1 MTFEIA
7 IVLGVIIL
15 MFILF
20 VSELF
25 PLDVTALSI
34 LAVVLV
40 LGFITPEE
48 AISGFAN
55 PAVITIALLFVLS
68 HSLQKSGIL
77 EYMVIRLN
85 KLTERSRFLGL
96 FVFLIT
102 VAMASAFVNNTA
114 IVAIFI
120 PLTIRFAQKYNL
132 SPSKLLIPLSYI
144 AIIGGTLTLV
154 GTSTNLLVNSIYVN
168 TASSSSMEG
177 VLSPPTPLG
186 MFEFAKFGLV
196 MLVIGMAYL
205 LIAVPFLIP
214 SRTITS
220 SLTKS
225 YHMGGYLTELKV
237 SEESPLVGRT
247 CKKRA
252 VNKNYDITVL
262 DILRNGNLI
271 SKNIR
276 DTIIHPGDILFV
288 RGSLENFL
296 RMKEVEKV
304 TMLTDEKLTQ
314 DELIHDDN
322 TLVECLLTNQ
332 TDLVGKSLMEI
343 NFRRRFGSFI
353 LAIRREGEILRKKI
367 AHVVLQAFD
376 TLLVY
381 GPIEKIKELSDSG
394 DFIVLGEIEATLQK
408 HKYWWVSVAVI
419 LGAVILAALGL
430 VPILKGALVGAI
442 FLLVIRVV
450 TANEAYQS
458 INWQVIV
465 LIAALIPLG
474 IVVQKSGTAFWI
486 GTVLNDI
493 ANTFNPVIRPTVM
506 LSLVYLVTIILTEM
520 TSNAATAIILTPIA
534 ISASQQMGLDPRPFV
549 FAVCFAAS
557 ASFITP
563 IGYQTNLMVYGP
575 GGYKFSD
582 YMRVGLPLAVVLW
595 IMATWLIPILWP
607 FTSIN
612 V

>member
-1 MTFEIA
+1 MTPEIA
-7 IVLGVIIL
+7 IVLGVITL

-20 VSELF
+20 VMELF

-40 LGFITPEE
+40 LGYISPEE

-68 HSLQKSGIL
+68 HALQKSGIL

-96 FVFLIT
+96 FVFLIS
-102 VAMASAFVNNTA
+102 VALASAFVNNTA

-120 PLTIRFAQKYNL
+120 PLTIRLAQKYNL
-132 SPSKLLIPLSYI
+132 SPSKLLMPLSYI

-168 TASSSSMEG
+168 SISSA
-177 VLSPPTPLG
+177 PPLG

-214 SRTITS
+214 SRTVTS

-237 SEESPLVGRT
+237 SADSPLVGRT
-247 CKKRA
+247 CKERA

-262 DILRNGNLI
+262 DILRDGKLI

-276 DTIIHPGDILFV
+276 DTFIHPEDILFV

-322 TLVECLLTNQ
+322 TLVECLITNK
-332 TDLVGKSLMEI
+332 TDLVGKSLMKI

-367 AHVVLQAFD
+367 AHVVLQSFD
-376 TLLVY
+376 TLLIY

-419 LGAVILAALGL
+419 FCAVILAALGI
-430 VPILKGALVGAI
+430 VPILKGALIGAI
-442 FLLVIRVV
+442 FLLVIKVI

-474 IVVQKSGTAFWI
+474 IVIQKSGTAFWI
-486 GTVLNDI
+486 ATVLNDI
-493 ANTFNPVIRPTVM
+493 ANAFNPLVRPTVM

-520 TSNAATAIILTPIA
+520 TSNAATAIIMTPIA
-534 ISASQQMGLDPRPFV
+534 ISAAQQMGLDPRTFV

-575 GGYKFSD
+575 GGYKFTD
-582 YMRVGLPLAVVLW
+582 YVRVGLPLAIVLW
-595 IMATWLIPILWP
+595 CIATWLIPILWP
-607 FTSIN
+607 FASIN

>member
-1 MTFEIA
+1 MTPEIA
-7 IVLGVIIL
+7 IVLGVITL

-20 VSELF
+20 VMELF

-40 LGFITPEE
+40 LGYISPEE

-68 HSLQKSGIL
+68 HALQKSGIL

-96 FVFLIT
+96 FVFLIS
-102 VAMASAFVNNTA
+102 VALASAFVNNTA

-120 PLTIRFAQKYNL
+120 PLTIRLAQKYNL
-132 SPSKLLIPLSYI
+132 SPSKLLMPLSYI

-168 TASSSSMEG
+168 SISSS
-177 VLSPPTPLG
+177 PPLG

-214 SRTITS
+214 SRTVTS

-237 SEESPLVGRT
+237 SAESPLVGRT
-247 CKKRA
+247 CKERA

-262 DILRNGNLI
+262 DILRDGKLI

-276 DTIIHPGDILFV
+276 DTFIHPEDILFV

-322 TLVECLLTNQ
+322 TLVECLITNQ

-376 TLLVY
+376 TLLIY

-408 HKYWWVSVAVI
+408 HKYWWVSVVVI
-419 LGAVILAALGL
+419 LGTVILAALGI
-430 VPILKGALVGAI
+430 VPILKGALIGTI
-442 FLLVIRVV
+442 FLLVIRVI

-474 IVVQKSGTAFWI
+474 IVIQKSGTAFWI

-493 ANTFNPVIRPTVM
+493 ANAFNPLVRPTIM

-520 TSNAATAIILTPIA
+520 TSNAATAIIMTPIA
-534 ISASQQMGLDPRPFV
+534 ISAAQQMGLDPRTFV

-575 GGYKFSD
+575 GGYKFTD
-582 YMRVGLPLAVVLW
+582 YVRVGLPLAIVLW
-595 IMATWLIPILWP
+595 CIATWLIPILWP

-612 V
+612 A

>member
-1 MTFEIA
+1 MTPEIA
-7 IVLGVIIL
+7 IVLGVITL

-20 VSELF
+20 VMELF

-40 LGFITPEE
+40 LGYISPEE

-68 HSLQKSGIL
+68 HALQKSGIL

-96 FVFLIT
+96 FVFLIS
-102 VAMASAFVNNTA
+102 VALASAFVNNTA

-120 PLTIRFAQKYNL
+120 PLTIRLAQKYNL
-132 SPSKLLIPLSYI
+132 SPSKLLMPLSYI

-154 GTSTNLLVNSIYVN
+154 GTSTNLLVNSIYIN
-168 TASSSSMEG
+168 SISSS
-177 VLSPPTPLG
+177 PPLG

-214 SRTITS
+214 SRTVTS

-237 SEESPLVGRT
+237 SAESPLVGRT
-247 CKKRA
+247 CKERA

-262 DILRNGNLI
+262 DILRDGKLI
-271 SKNIR
+271 SNNIR
-276 DTIIHPGDILFV
+276 DTFIHPEDILFV

-322 TLVECLLTNQ
+322 TLVECLITNQ

-376 TLLVY
+376 TLLIY
-381 GPIEKIKELSDSG
+381 GPIEKIKELSESG

-419 LGAVILAALGL
+419 LGTVILAALGI
-430 VPILKGALVGAI
+430 VPILKGALIGAI
-442 FLLVIRVV
+442 FLLVIRVI

-474 IVVQKSGTAFWI
+474 IVIQKSGTAFWI

-493 ANTFNPVIRPTVM
+493 ANTFNPLIRPTIM

-520 TSNAATAIILTPIA
+520 TSNAATAIIMTPIA
-534 ISASQQMGLDPRPFV
+534 ISAAQQMGLDPRTFV

-575 GGYKFSD
+575 GGYKFTD
-582 YMRVGLPLAVVLW
+582 YVRVGLPLAIVLW
-595 IMATWLIPILWP
+595 CMATWLIPILWP

-612 V
+612 A

>member
-1 MTFEIA
+1 MTPEIA
-7 IVLGVIIL
+7 IVLGVITL

-20 VSELF
+20 VMELF

-40 LGFITPEE
+40 LGYISPEE

-68 HSLQKSGIL
+68 HALQKSGIL

-96 FVFLIT
+96 FVFLIS
-102 VAMASAFVNNTA
+102 VALASAFVNNTA

-120 PLTIRFAQKYNL
+120 PLTIRLAQKYNL
-132 SPSKLLIPLSYI
+132 SPSKLLMPLSYI

-154 GTSTNLLVNSIYVN
+154 GTSTNLLVNSIYIN
-168 TASSSSMEG
+168 SISSA
-177 VLSPPTPLG
+177 PPLG

-214 SRTITS
+214 SRTVTS

-237 SEESPLVGRT
+237 SADSPLVGRT
-247 CKKRA
+247 CKERA

-262 DILRNGNLI
+262 DILRNGKLI

-276 DTIIHPGDILFV
+276 DTFIHPEDILFV

-322 TLVECLLTNQ
+322 TLVECLITNK

-376 TLLVY
+376 TLLIY

-419 LGAVILAALGL
+419 FCAVILAALGI
-430 VPILKGALVGAI
+430 VPILKGALIGAI
-442 FLLVIRVV
+442 FLLVIKVI

-474 IVVQKSGTAFWI
+474 IVIQKSGTAFWI

-493 ANTFNPVIRPTVM
+493 ANAFNPLVRPTVM

-520 TSNAATAIILTPIA
+520 TSNAATAIIMTPIA
-534 ISASQQMGLDPRPFV
+534 ISAAQQMGLDPRTFV

-575 GGYKFSD
+575 GGYKFTD
-582 YMRVGLPLAVVLW
+582 YVRVGLPLAIVLW
-595 IMATWLIPILWP
+595 CIATWLIPILWP
-607 FTSIN
+607 FASIN

>member
-1 MTFEIA
+1 MTPEIA
-7 IVLGVIIL
+7 IVLGVITL

-20 VSELF
+20 VMELF

-40 LGFITPEE
+40 LGYISPEE

-68 HSLQKSGIL
+68 HALQKSGIL

-96 FVFLIT
+96 FVFLIS
-102 VAMASAFVNNTA
+102 VALASAFVNNTA

-120 PLTIRFAQKYNL
+120 PLTIRLAQKYNL
-132 SPSKLLIPLSYI
+132 SPSKLLMPLSYI

-168 TASSSSMEG
+168 SISSS
-177 VLSPPTPLG
+177 PPLG

-214 SRTITS
+214 SRTVTS

-237 SEESPLVGRT
+237 SAESPLVGRT
-247 CKKRA
+247 CKERA

-262 DILRNGNLI
+262 DILRDGKLI

-276 DTIIHPGDILFV
+276 DTFIHPEDILFV

-314 DELIHDDN
+314 VELVHDDN
-322 TLVECLLTNQ
+322 TLVECLITNQ

-376 TLLVY
+376 TLLIY

-419 LGAVILAALGL
+419 LGTVILAALGI
-430 VPILKGALVGAI
+430 VPILKGALIGTI
-442 FLLVIRVV
+442 FLLVIRVI

-474 IVVQKSGTAFWI
+474 IVIQKSGTAFWI

-493 ANTFNPVIRPTVM
+493 ANTFNPLIRPTIM

-520 TSNAATAIILTPIA
+520 TSNAATAIIMTPIA
-534 ISASQQMGLDPRPFV
+534 ISAAQQMGLDPRTFV

-575 GGYKFSD
+575 GGYKFTD
-582 YMRVGLPLAVVLW
+582 YVRVGLPLAIVLW
-595 IMATWLIPILWP
+595 CIATWLIPILWP

-612 V
+612 A

>member
-1 MTFEIA
+1 MTPEIA
-7 IVLGVIIL
+7 IVLGVITL

-20 VSELF
+20 VMELF

-40 LGFITPEE
+40 LGYISPEE

-68 HSLQKSGIL
+68 HALQKSGIL

-96 FVFLIT
+96 FVFLIS
-102 VAMASAFVNNTA
+102 VALASAFVNNTA

-120 PLTIRFAQKYNL
+120 PLTIRLAQKYNL
-132 SPSKLLIPLSYI
+132 SPSKLLMPLSYI

-168 TASSSSMEG
+168 TIPSS
-177 VLSPPTPLG
+177 PPLG

-214 SRTITS
+214 SRTVTS

-247 CKKRA
+247 CKERA

-262 DILRNGNLI
+262 DILRDGKLI

-276 DTIIHPGDILFV
+276 DTIIYPEDILFV

-322 TLVECLLTNQ
+322 TLVECLITNQ

-376 TLLVY
+376 TLLIY

-419 LGAVILAALGL
+419 LGTVILAALGI
-430 VPILKGALVGAI
+430 VPILKGALIGAI
-442 FLLVIRVV
+442 FLLVIRVI

-474 IVVQKSGTAFWI
+474 IVIQKSGTAFWI
-486 GTVLNDI
+486 ATVLNDI
-493 ANTFNPVIRPTVM
+493 ANAFNPLVRPTVM

-520 TSNAATAIILTPIA
+520 TSNAATAIIMTPIA
-534 ISASQQMGLDPRPFV
+534 ISAAQQMGLDPRTFV

-575 GGYKFSD
+575 GGYKFTD
-582 YMRVGLPLAVVLW
+582 YVRVGLPLAIVLW
-595 IMATWLIPILWP
+595 CIATWLIPILWP
-607 FTSIN
+607 FASIN

>member
-1 MTFEIA
+1 MTLEIA
-7 IVLGVIIL
+7 IVLGVITL

-20 VSELF
+20 VMELF

-40 LGFITPEE
+40 LGYISPEE

-55 PAVITIALLFVLS
+55 PAVITIALFFVLS
-68 HSLQKSGIL
+68 HALQKSGIL

-96 FVFLIT
+96 FVFLIS
-102 VAMASAFVNNTA
+102 VALASAFVNNTA

-120 PLTIRFAQKYNL
+120 PLTIRLAQKYNL
-132 SPSKLLIPLSYI
+132 SPSKLLMPLSYI

-168 TASSSSMEG
+168 SISSS
-177 VLSPPTPLG
+177 PPLG

-214 SRTITS
+214 SRTVTS

-237 SEESPLVGRT
+237 SAESPLVGRT
-247 CKKRA
+247 CKERA

-262 DILRNGNLI
+262 DILRDGKLI

-276 DTIIHPGDILFV
+276 DTFIHPEDILFV

-304 TMLTDEKLTQ
+304 TMLIDEKLTQ

-322 TLVECLLTNQ
+322 TLVECLITNQ

-376 TLLVY
+376 TLLIY

-419 LGAVILAALGL
+419 LGTVILAALGI
-430 VPILKGALVGAI
+430 VPILKGALIGTI
-442 FLLVIRVV
+442 FLLVIKVI

-474 IVVQKSGTAFWI
+474 IVIQKSGTAFWI

-493 ANTFNPVIRPTVM
+493 ANTFNPLIRPTIM

-520 TSNAATAIILTPIA
+520 TSNAATAIIMTPIA
-534 ISASQQMGLDPRPFV
+534 ISAAQQMGLDPRTFV

-575 GGYKFSD
+575 GGYKFTD
-582 YMRVGLPLAVVLW
+582 YVRVGLPLAIVLW
-595 IMATWLIPILWP
+595 CIATWLIPILWP

-612 V
+612 A

>member
-1 MTFEIA
+1 MTPEIA
-7 IVLGVIIL
+7 IVLGVITL

-20 VSELF
+20 VMELF

-40 LGFITPEE
+40 LGYISPEE

-68 HSLQKSGIL
+68 HALQKSGIL

-96 FVFLIT
+96 FVFLIS
-102 VAMASAFVNNTA
+102 VALASAFVNNTA

-120 PLTIRFAQKYNL
+120 PLTIRLAQKYNL
-132 SPSKLLIPLSYI
+132 SPSKLLMPLSYI

-168 TASSSSMEG
+168 SISSS
-177 VLSPPTPLG
+177 PPLG

-214 SRTITS
+214 SRTVTS

-237 SEESPLVGRT
+237 SAESPLVGRT
-247 CKKRA
+247 CKERA

-262 DILRNGNLI
+262 DILRDGKLI

-276 DTIIHPGDILFV
+276 DTIIYPEDILFV

-322 TLVECLLTNQ
+322 TLVECLITNQ

-376 TLLVY
+376 TLLIY

-419 LGAVILAALGL
+419 FGAVILAALGI
-430 VPILKGALVGAI
+430 VPILKGALIGAI
-442 FLLVIRVV
+442 FLLVIRVI

-474 IVVQKSGTAFWI
+474 IVIQKSGTAFWI

-493 ANTFNPVIRPTVM
+493 ANAFNPLVRPTIM

-520 TSNAATAIILTPIA
+520 TSNAATAIIMTPIA
-534 ISASQQMGLDPRPFV
+534 ISAAQQMGLDPRTFV

-575 GGYKFSD
+575 GGYKFTD
-582 YMRVGLPLAVVLW
+582 YVRVGLPLAIVLW
-595 IMATWLIPILWP
+595 CMATWLIPILWP

-612 V
+612 A

>member
-1 MTFEIA
+1 
-7 IVLGVIIL
+7 

-20 VSELF
+20 VTELL

-34 LAVVLV
+34 LAIVLV
-40 LGFITPEE
+40 LGYISPEE

-77 EYMVIRLN
+77 EYMIIRLN

-96 FVFLIT
+96 FVFLIS
-102 VAMASAFVNNTA
+102 VALASAFVNNTA

-120 PLTIRFAQKYNL
+120 PLTIRLAQKYNL
-132 SPSKLLIPLSYI
+132 SPSKLLMPLSYI

-168 TASSSSMEG
+168 TISSS
-177 VLSPPTPLG
+177 PPLG

-214 SRTITS
+214 SRTVTS

-247 CKKRA
+247 CKERA

-262 DILRNGNLI
+262 DILRDGKLI

-276 DTIIHPGDILFV
+276 DTIIYPEDILFV

-322 TLVECLLTNQ
+322 TLVECLITNQ

-376 TLLVY
+376 TLLIY

-419 LGAVILAALGL
+419 FGAVILAALGI

-474 IVVQKSGTAFWI
+474 IVIQKSGTAFWI

-493 ANTFNPVIRPTVM
+493 ANAFNPLIRPTIM

-520 TSNAATAIILTPIA
+520 TSNAATAIIMTPIA
-534 ISASQQMGLDPRPFV
+534 ISAAQQMGLEPRTFV

-575 GGYKFSD
+575 GGYKFTD
-582 YMRVGLPLAVVLW
+582 YVRVGLPLAIVLW
-595 IMATWLIPILWP
+595 CMATWLIPILWP
-607 FTSIN
+607 FASIN

>member
-1 MTFEIA
+1 MTLEIA
-7 IVLGVIIL
+7 IVLGVITL

-20 VSELF
+20 VGELF

-40 LGFITPEE
+40 LGYISPEE

-55 PAVITIALLFVLS
+55 PAVIIIALLFVLS
-68 HSLQKSGIL
+68 HALQKSGIL

-96 FVFLIT
+96 FVFLIS
-102 VAMASAFVNNTA
+102 VALASAFVNNTA

-120 PLTIRFAQKYNL
+120 PLTIRLAQKYNL
-132 SPSKLLIPLSYI
+132 SPSKLLMPLSYI

-168 TASSSSMEG
+168 TISSS
-177 VLSPPTPLG
+177 PPLG

-196 MLVIGMAYL
+196 MLVIGVAYL

-214 SRTITS
+214 SRTVTS

-237 SEESPLVGRT
+237 SEESPLIGRT
-247 CKKRA
+247 CKERA

-262 DILRNGNLI
+262 DILRDGKLI

-276 DTIIHPGDILFV
+276 DTIIYPEDILFV

-322 TLVECLLTNQ
+322 TLVECLITNQ

-376 TLLVY
+376 TLLIY

-419 LGAVILAALGL
+419 FGAVILAALGI
-430 VPILKGALVGAI
+430 VPILKGALIGAI
-442 FLLVIRVV
+442 FLLVIRVI

-474 IVVQKSGTAFWI
+474 IVIQKSGTSFWI

-493 ANTFNPVIRPTVM
+493 ANAFNPLIRPTIM
-506 LSLVYLVTIILTEM
+506 LSLIYLVTIILTET
-520 TSNAATAIILTPIA
+520 TSNAATAIIMTPIA
-534 ISASQQMGLDPRPFV
+534 ISAAQQMGLDPRTFV

-563 IGYQTNLMVYGP
+563 IGYQTNLMVYSP
-575 GGYKFSD
+575 GGYKFTD
-582 YMRVGLPLAVVLW
+582 YVRVGLPLAIVLW
-595 IMATWLIPILWP
+595 CMATWLIPILWP
-607 FTSIN
+607 FASIN

>member
-1 MTFEIA
+1 MTLEIA
-7 IVLGVIIL
+7 IVLGVITL

-20 VSELF
+20 VMELF

-40 LGFITPEE
+40 LGYISPEE

-68 HSLQKSGIL
+68 HALQKSGIL

-96 FVFLIT
+96 FVFLIS
-102 VAMASAFVNNTA
+102 VALASAFVNNTA

-120 PLTIRFAQKYNL
+120 PLTIRLAQKYNL
-132 SPSKLLIPLSYI
+132 SPSKLLMPLSYI

-168 TASSSSMEG
+168 SISSA
-177 VLSPPTPLG
+177 PPLG

-196 MLVIGMAYL
+196 MLVIGVAYL

-214 SRTITS
+214 SRTVTS

-247 CKKRA
+247 CKERA

-262 DILRNGNLI
+262 DILRDGKLI

-276 DTIIHPGDILFV
+276 DTIIYPEDILFV

-322 TLVECLLTNQ
+322 TLVECLITNQ

-376 TLLVY
+376 TLLIY

-419 LGAVILAALGL
+419 LGTVILAALGI
-430 VPILKGALVGAI
+430 VPILKGALIGAI
-442 FLLVIRVV
+442 FLLVIRVI

-474 IVVQKSGTAFWI
+474 IVIQKSGTAFWI

-493 ANTFNPVIRPTVM
+493 ANAFNPLIRPTIM
-506 LSLVYLVTIILTEM
+506 LSLIYLVTIILTET
-520 TSNAATAIILTPIA
+520 TSNAATAIIMTPIA
-534 ISASQQMGLDPRPFV
+534 ISAAQQMGLDPRTFV

-563 IGYQTNLMVYGP
+563 IGYQTNLMVYSP
-575 GGYKFSD
+575 GGYKFTD
-582 YMRVGLPLAVVLW
+582 YVRVGLPLAIVLW
-595 IMATWLIPILWP
+595 CMATWLIPILWP
-607 FTSIN
+607 FASIN

>member
-1 MTFEIA
+1 MTPEIA
-7 IVLGVIIL
+7 IVLGVITL

-20 VSELF
+20 VMELF

-40 LGFITPEE
+40 LGYISPEE

-68 HSLQKSGIL
+68 HALQKSGIL

-96 FVFLIT
+96 FVFLIS
-102 VAMASAFVNNTA
+102 VALASAFVNNTA

-120 PLTIRFAQKYNL
+120 PLTIRLAQKYNL
-132 SPSKLLIPLSYI
+132 SPSKLLMPLSYI

-168 TASSSSMEG
+168 SISSA
-177 VLSPPTPLG
+177 PPLG

-214 SRTITS
+214 SRTVTS

-237 SEESPLVGRT
+237 SADSPLVGRT
-247 CKKRA
+247 CKERA

-262 DILRNGNLI
+262 DILRDGKLI

-276 DTIIHPGDILFV
+276 DTIIYPEDILFV

-322 TLVECLLTNQ
+322 TLVECLITNK

-376 TLLVY
+376 TLLIY

-419 LGAVILAALGL
+419 FGAVILAALGI
-430 VPILKGALVGAI
+430 VPILKGALIGAI
-442 FLLVIRVV
+442 FLLVIKVI

-474 IVVQKSGTAFWI
+474 IVIQKSGTAFWI
-486 GTVLNDI
+486 ATVLNDI
-493 ANTFNPVIRPTVM
+493 ANAFNPLVRPTVM

-520 TSNAATAIILTPIA
+520 TSNAATAIIMTPIA
-534 ISASQQMGLDPRPFV
+534 ISAAQQMGLDPRTFV

-563 IGYQTNLMVYGP
+563 IGYQTNLMVYSP
-575 GGYKFSD
+575 GGYKFTD
-582 YMRVGLPLAVVLW
+582 YVRVGLPLAIVLW
-595 IMATWLIPILWP
+595 CIATWLIPILWP
-607 FTSIN
+607 FASIN

>member
-1 MTFEIA
+1 MTLEIA
-7 IVLGVIIL
+7 IVLGVITL

-20 VSELF
+20 VMELF

-34 LAVVLV
+34 LAVVLA
-40 LGFITPEE
+40 LGYISPEE

-68 HSLQKSGIL
+68 HALQKSGIL

-96 FVFLIT
+96 FVFLIS
-102 VAMASAFVNNTA
+102 VALASAFVNNTA

-120 PLTIRFAQKYNL
+120 PLTIRLAQKYNL
-132 SPSKLLIPLSYI
+132 SPSKLLMPLSYI
-144 AIIGGTLTLV
+144 SIIGGTLTLV
-154 GTSTNLLVNSIYVN
+154 GTSTNLLVNSIYIN
-168 TASSSSMEG
+168 SISSS
-177 VLSPPTPLG
+177 PPLG

-214 SRTITS
+214 SRTVTS

-237 SEESPLVGRT
+237 SADSPLVGRT
-247 CKKRA
+247 CKERA

-262 DILRNGNLI
+262 DILRDGKLI
-271 SKNIR
+271 SNNIR
-276 DTIIHPGDILFV
+276 DTFIHPEDILFV

-322 TLVECLLTNQ
+322 TLVECLITNQ

-376 TLLVY
+376 TLLIY

-419 LGAVILAALGL
+419 FCAVILAALGI
-430 VPILKGALVGAI
+430 VPILKGALIGAI
-442 FLLVIRVV
+442 FLLVIKVI

-474 IVVQKSGTAFWI
+474 IVIQKSGTAFWI

-493 ANTFNPVIRPTVM
+493 ANTFNPLIRPTIM

-520 TSNAATAIILTPIA
+520 TSNAATAIIMTPIA
-534 ISASQQMGLDPRPFV
+534 ISAAQQMGLDPRTFV

-575 GGYKFSD
+575 GGYKFTD
-582 YMRVGLPLAVVLW
+582 YVRMGLPLAIVLW
-595 IMATWLIPILWP
+595 CIATWLIPILWP

-612 V
+612 A

>member
-1 MTFEIA
+1 MTPEIA
-7 IVLGVIIL
+7 IVLGVITL

-20 VSELF
+20 VMELF

-40 LGFITPEE
+40 LGYISPEE

-68 HSLQKSGIL
+68 HALQKSGIL

-96 FVFLIT
+96 FVFLIS
-102 VAMASAFVNNTA
+102 VALASAFVNNTA

-120 PLTIRFAQKYNL
+120 PLTIRLAQKYNL
-132 SPSKLLIPLSYI
+132 SPSKLLMPLSYI

-168 TASSSSMEG
+168 SISSA
-177 VLSPPTPLG
+177 PPLG

-214 SRTITS
+214 SRTVTS

-247 CKKRA
+247 CKERA

-262 DILRNGNLI
+262 DILRDGKLI

-276 DTIIHPGDILFV
+276 DTIIYPEDILFV

-322 TLVECLLTNQ
+322 TLVECLITNK

-376 TLLVY
+376 TLLIY

-419 LGAVILAALGL
+419 FGAVILAALGI
-430 VPILKGALVGAI
+430 VPILKGALIGAI
-442 FLLVIRVV
+442 FLLVIKVI

-474 IVVQKSGTAFWI
+474 IVIQKSGTAFWI
-486 GTVLNDI
+486 ATVLNDI
-493 ANTFNPVIRPTVM
+493 ANAFNPLVRPTVM

-520 TSNAATAIILTPIA
+520 TSNAATAIIMTPIA
-534 ISASQQMGLDPRPFV
+534 ISSAQQMGLDPRTFV

-575 GGYKFSD
+575 GGYKFTD
-582 YMRVGLPLAVVLW
+582 YVRVGLPLAIVLW
-595 IMATWLIPILWP
+595 CIATWLIPILWP
-607 FTSIN
+607 FASIN

>member
-1 MTFEIA
+1 
-7 IVLGVIIL
+7 

-20 VSELF
+20 VMELF

-40 LGFITPEE
+40 LGYISPEE

-68 HSLQKSGIL
+68 HALQKSGIL

-96 FVFLIT
+96 FVFLIS
-102 VAMASAFVNNTA
+102 VALASAFVNNTA

-120 PLTIRFAQKYNL
+120 PLTIRLAQKYNL
-132 SPSKLLIPLSYI
+132 SPSKLLMPLSYI

-168 TASSSSMEG
+168 SISSS
-177 VLSPPTPLG
+177 PPLG

-214 SRTITS
+214 SRTVTS

-237 SEESPLVGRT
+237 SAESPLVGRT
-247 CKKRA
+247 CKERA

-262 DILRNGNLI
+262 DILRDGKLI

-276 DTIIHPGDILFV
+276 DTIIYPEDILFV

-322 TLVECLLTNQ
+322 TLVECLITNQ

-376 TLLVY
+376 TLLIY

-419 LGAVILAALGL
+419 FGAVILAALGI
-430 VPILKGALVGAI
+430 VPILKGALIGAI
-442 FLLVIRVV
+442 FLLVIRVI

-474 IVVQKSGTAFWI
+474 IVIQKSGTAFWI

-493 ANTFNPVIRPTVM
+493 ANAFNPLVRPTIM

-520 TSNAATAIILTPIA
+520 TSNAATAIIMTPIA
-534 ISASQQMGLDPRPFV
+534 ISAAQQMGLDPRTFV

-575 GGYKFSD
+575 GGYKFTD
-582 YMRVGLPLAVVLW
+582 YVRVGLPLAIVLW
-595 IMATWLIPILWP
+595 CMATWLIPILWP
-607 FTSIN
+607 FASIN

>member
-1 MTFEIA
+1 MTPEIA
-7 IVLGVIIL
+7 IVLGVITL

-20 VSELF
+20 VGELF

-40 LGFITPEE
+40 LGYISPEE

-68 HSLQKSGIL
+68 HALQKSGIL

-96 FVFLIT
+96 FVFLIS
-102 VAMASAFVNNTA
+102 VALASAFVNNTA

-120 PLTIRFAQKYNL
+120 PLTIRLAQKYNL
-132 SPSKLLIPLSYI
+132 SPSKLLMPLSYI

-168 TASSSSMEG
+168 TIPSS
-177 VLSPPTPLG
+177 PPLG

-196 MLVIGMAYL
+196 MLVIGVAYL

-214 SRTITS
+214 SRTVTS

-247 CKKRA
+247 CKERA

-262 DILRNGNLI
+262 DILRDGKLI

-276 DTIIHPGDILFV
+276 DTIIYPEDILFV

-322 TLVECLLTNQ
+322 TLVECLITNK

-376 TLLVY
+376 TLLIY

-419 LGAVILAALGL
+419 FCAVILAALGI
-430 VPILKGALVGAI
+430 VPILKGALIGAI
-442 FLLVIRVV
+442 FLLVIKVI

-474 IVVQKSGTAFWI
+474 IVIQKSGTAFWI

-493 ANTFNPVIRPTVM
+493 ANAFDPLIRPTIM
-506 LSLVYLVTIILTEM
+506 LSLIYLVTIILTET
-520 TSNAATAIILTPIA
+520 TSNAATAIIMTPIA
-534 ISASQQMGLDPRPFV
+534 ISAAQQMGLDPRTFV

-575 GGYKFSD
+575 GGYKFTD
-582 YMRVGLPLAVVLW
+582 YVRVGLPLAIVLW
-595 IMATWLIPILWP
+595 CMATWLIPILWP
-607 FTSIN
+607 FASIN
-612 V
+612 L

>member
-1 MTFEIA
+1 MTLEIA
-7 IVLGVIIL
+7 IVLGVITL

-20 VSELF
+20 VMELF

-34 LAVVLV
+34 LAVVLA
-40 LGFITPEE
+40 LGYISPEE

-68 HSLQKSGIL
+68 HALQKSGIL

-96 FVFLIT
+96 FVFLIS
-102 VAMASAFVNNTA
+102 VALASAFVNNTA

-120 PLTIRFAQKYNL
+120 PLTIRLAQKYNL
-132 SPSKLLIPLSYI
+132 SPSKLLMPLSYI

-168 TASSSSMEG
+168 SISSS
-177 VLSPPTPLG
+177 PPLG

-214 SRTITS
+214 SRTVTS

-237 SEESPLVGRT
+237 SAESPLVGRT
-247 CKKRA
+247 CKERA

-262 DILRNGNLI
+262 DILRDGKLI

-276 DTIIHPGDILFV
+276 DTFIHPEDILFV

-322 TLVECLLTNQ
+322 TLVECLITNQ

-376 TLLVY
+376 TLLIY

-408 HKYWWVSVAVI
+408 HK
-419 LGAVILAALGL
+419 
-430 VPILKGALVGAI
+430 
-442 FLLVIRVV
+442 
-450 TANEAYQS
+450 
-458 INWQVIV
+458 
-465 LIAALIPLG
+465 
-474 IVVQKSGTAFWI
+474 
-486 GTVLNDI
+486 
-493 ANTFNPVIRPTVM
+493 
-506 LSLVYLVTIILTEM
+506 
-520 TSNAATAIILTPIA
+520 
-534 ISASQQMGLDPRPFV
+534 
-549 FAVCFAAS
+549 
-557 ASFITP
+557 
-563 IGYQTNLMVYGP
+563 
-575 GGYKFSD
+575 
-582 YMRVGLPLAVVLW
+582 
-595 IMATWLIPILWP
+595 
-607 FTSIN
+607 
-612 V
+612 

>member
-1 MTFEIA
+1 MTPEIA
-7 IVLGVIIL
+7 IVLGVITL

-20 VSELF
+20 VMELF

-40 LGFITPEE
+40 LGYISPEE

-68 HSLQKSGIL
+68 HALQKSGIL

-96 FVFLIT
+96 FVFLIS
-102 VAMASAFVNNTA
+102 VALASAFVNNTA

-120 PLTIRFAQKYNL
+120 PLTIRLAQKYNL
-132 SPSKLLIPLSYI
+132 SPSKLLMPLSYI

-168 TASSSSMEG
+168 SISSA
-177 VLSPPTPLG
+177 PPLG

-214 SRTITS
+214 SRTVTS

-237 SEESPLVGRT
+237 SADSPLVGRT
-247 CKKRA
+247 CKERA

-262 DILRNGNLI
+262 DILRNGKLI

-276 DTIIHPGDILFV
+276 DTFIHPEDILFV

-322 TLVECLLTNQ
+322 TLVECLITNK

-376 TLLVY
+376 TLLIY

-419 LGAVILAALGL
+419 FGAVILAALGI
-430 VPILKGALVGAI
+430 VPILKGALIGAI
-442 FLLVIRVV
+442 FLLVIKVI

-474 IVVQKSGTAFWI
+474 IVIQKSGTAFWI

-493 ANTFNPVIRPTVM
+493 ANAFNPLVRPTVM

-520 TSNAATAIILTPIA
+520 TSNAATAIIMTPIA
-534 ISASQQMGLDPRPFV
+534 ISAAQQMGLDPRTFV

-575 GGYKFSD
+575 GGYKFTD
-582 YMRVGLPLAVVLW
+582 YVRVGLPLAIVLW
-595 IMATWLIPILWP
+595 CIATWLIPILWP
-607 FTSIN
+607 FASIN

>member
-1 MTFEIA
+1 MTLEIA
-7 IVLGVIIL
+7 IVLGVITL

-20 VSELF
+20 VMELF

-40 LGFITPEE
+40 LGYISPEE

-68 HSLQKSGIL
+68 HALQKSGIL

-96 FVFLIT
+96 FVFLIS
-102 VAMASAFVNNTA
+102 VALASAFVNNTA

-120 PLTIRFAQKYNL
+120 PLTIRLAQKYNL
-132 SPSKLLIPLSYI
+132 SPSKLLMPLSYI

-168 TASSSSMEG
+168 SISSS
-177 VLSPPTPLG
+177 PPLG

-214 SRTITS
+214 SRTVTS

-237 SEESPLVGRT
+237 SAESPLVGRT
-247 CKKRA
+247 CKERA

-262 DILRNGNLI
+262 DILRDGKLI

-276 DTIIHPGDILFV
+276 DTIIYPEDILFV

-322 TLVECLLTNQ
+322 TLVECLITNQ

-376 TLLVY
+376 TLLIY

-419 LGAVILAALGL
+419 FGAVILAALGI

-474 IVVQKSGTAFWI
+474 IVIQKSGTAFWI

-493 ANTFNPVIRPTVM
+493 ANAFNPLIRPTIM

-520 TSNAATAIILTPIA
+520 TSNAATAIIMTPIA
-534 ISASQQMGLDPRPFV
+534 ISAAQQMGLDPRTFV

-575 GGYKFSD
+575 GGYKFTD
-582 YMRVGLPLAVVLW
+582 YVRVGLPLAIVLW
-595 IMATWLIPILWP
+595 CMATWLIPILWP

-612 V
+612 A

>member
-1 MTFEIA
+1 MTPEIA
-7 IVLGVIIL
+7 IVLGVITL

-20 VSELF
+20 VGELF

-40 LGFITPEE
+40 LGYISPEE

-55 PAVITIALLFVLS
+55 PAVIIIALLFVLS
-68 HSLQKSGIL
+68 HALQKSGIL

-96 FVFLIT
+96 FVFLIS
-102 VAMASAFVNNTA
+102 VALASAFVNNTA

-120 PLTIRFAQKYNL
+120 PLTIRLAQKYNL
-132 SPSKLLIPLSYI
+132 SPSKLLMPLSYI

-168 TASSSSMEG
+168 TISSS
-177 VLSPPTPLG
+177 PPLG

-196 MLVIGMAYL
+196 MLVIGVAYL

-214 SRTITS
+214 SRTVTS

-247 CKKRA
+247 CKERA

-262 DILRNGNLI
+262 DILRDGKLI

-276 DTIIHPGDILFV
+276 DTIIYPEDILFV

-322 TLVECLLTNQ
+322 TLVECLITNR

-376 TLLVY
+376 TLLIY

-419 LGAVILAALGL
+419 LGTVILAALGI
-430 VPILKGALVGAI
+430 VPILKGALIGAI
-442 FLLVIRVV
+442 FLLVIRVI

-474 IVVQKSGTAFWI
+474 IVIQKSGTSFWI

-493 ANTFNPVIRPTVM
+493 ANAFNPLIRPTIM
-506 LSLVYLVTIILTEM
+506 LSLIYLVTIILTET
-520 TSNAATAIILTPIA
+520 TSNAATAIIMTPIA
-534 ISASQQMGLDPRPFV
+534 ISAAQQMGLDPRTFV

-563 IGYQTNLMVYGP
+563 IGYQTNLMVYSP
-575 GGYKFSD
+575 GGYKFTD
-582 YMRVGLPLAVVLW
+582 YVRVGLPLAIVLW
-595 IMATWLIPILWP
+595 CMATWLIPILWP
-607 FTSIN
+607 FASIN

>member
-1 MTFEIA
+1 MTLEIA
-7 IVLGVIIL
+7 IVLGVITL

-20 VSELF
+20 VMELF

-40 LGFITPEE
+40 LGYISPEE

-68 HSLQKSGIL
+68 HALQKSGIL

-96 FVFLIT
+96 FVFLIS
-102 VAMASAFVNNTA
+102 VALASAFVNNTA

-120 PLTIRFAQKYNL
+120 PLTIRLAQKYNL
-132 SPSKLLIPLSYI
+132 SPSKLLMPLSYI

-168 TASSSSMEG
+168 SISSS
-177 VLSPPTPLG
+177 PPLG

-214 SRTITS
+214 SRTVTS

-237 SEESPLVGRT
+237 SAESPLVGRT
-247 CKKRA
+247 CKERA

-262 DILRNGNLI
+262 DILRDGKLI

-276 DTIIHPGDILFV
+276 DTFIHPEDILFV

-322 TLVECLLTNQ
+322 TLVECLITNQ

-376 TLLVY
+376 TLLIY

-408 HKYWWVSVAVI
+408 HKYWWVSVLVI
-419 LGAVILAALGL
+419 LGTVILAALGI
-430 VPILKGALVGAI
+430 VPILKGALIGTI
-442 FLLVIRVV
+442 FLLVIRVI

-474 IVVQKSGTAFWI
+474 IVIQKSGTAFWI

-493 ANTFNPVIRPTVM
+493 ANAFNPLVRPTIM

-520 TSNAATAIILTPIA
+520 TSNAATAIIMTPIA
-534 ISASQQMGLDPRPFV
+534 ISAAQQMGLDPRTFV

-575 GGYKFSD
+575 GGYKFTD
-582 YMRVGLPLAVVLW
+582 YVRVGLPLAIVLW
-595 IMATWLIPILWP
+595 CIATWLIPILWP

-612 V
+612 A

>member
-1 MTFEIA
+1 MTLEIA
-7 IVLGVIIL
+7 IVLGVITL

-20 VSELF
+20 VMELF

-34 LAVVLV
+34 LAVVLA
-40 LGFITPEE
+40 LGYISPEE

-68 HSLQKSGIL
+68 HALQKSGIL

-96 FVFLIT
+96 FVFLIS
-102 VAMASAFVNNTA
+102 VALASAFVNNTA

-120 PLTIRFAQKYNL
+120 PLTIRLAQKYNL
-132 SPSKLLIPLSYI
+132 SPSKLLMPLSYI

-168 TASSSSMEG
+168 SISSS
-177 VLSPPTPLG
+177 PPLG

-214 SRTITS
+214 SRTVTS

-237 SEESPLVGRT
+237 SAESPLVGRT
-247 CKKRA
+247 CKERA

-262 DILRNGNLI
+262 DILRDGKLI
-271 SKNIR
+271 SNNIR
-276 DTIIHPGDILFV
+276 DTFIHPEDILFV

-322 TLVECLLTNQ
+322 TLVECLITNQ

-376 TLLVY
+376 TLLIY

-419 LGAVILAALGL
+419 FGAVILAALGI

-474 IVVQKSGTAFWI
+474 IVIQKSGTAFWI

-493 ANTFNPVIRPTVM
+493 ANAFNPLVRPTIM

-520 TSNAATAIILTPIA
+520 TSNAATAIIMTPIA
-534 ISASQQMGLDPRPFV
+534 ISAAQQMGLDPRTFV

-575 GGYKFSD
+575 GGYKFTD
-582 YMRVGLPLAVVLW
+582 YVRVGLPLAIVLW
-595 IMATWLIPILWP
+595 CIATWLIPILWP

-612 V
+612 A